1 MKNTLSPQE
10 LAQEALEALRTSPMT
25 SQEHFEFLVQQG
37 IIDRS
42 GRVLVAKL
50 FGEQADQ
57 NGAPSS
63 QAASNEGK
71 NGTQL
76 K

>member
-1 MKNTLSPQE
+1 MKNNPTPRE
-10 LAQEALEALRTSPMT
+10 LADEALEALRASPMT
-25 SQEHFEFLVQQG
+25 SDEHFEFLVQQG

-57 NGAPSS
+57 EQPHAPAGPAPASKNGA
-63 QAASNEGK
+63 
-71 NGTQL
+71 
-76 K
+76 